1 MTADKLNQ
9 EKDQVS
15 QDIKDHQANVDQI
28 KNNLAD
34 VNNQVKKSTDD
45 VVKRFWC
52 KNNPESCLTHFDSHY
67 QTILPIIRLTIVMPK
82 NKRY

>member
-45 VVKRFWC
+45 VVK
-52 KNNPESCLTHFDSHY
+52 KVLV
-67 QTILPIIRLTIVMPK
+67 QK
-82 NKRY
+82 